1 VSGYVLSADADFD
14 LDEIWEYIA
23 ADNIEAA
30 DRWIGRLFDAFEGI
44 RKTPGV
50 GHRRED
56 LTAYPVLFW
65 PVGAYL
71 IIYRAERRP
80 VEIVAV
86 TQGSRDIPAFLSR
99 RIRR

>member
-1 VSGYVLSADADFD
+1 MSGYVLSADADCD

-30 DRWIGRLFDAFEGI
+30 DRWIGKLFDAFESLGQ
-44 RKTPGV
+44 TPGM

-56 LTAYPVLFW
+56 LTRHPVLFW

-71 IIYRAERRP
+71 VIYRAGSGP
-80 VEIVAV
+80 IEIVAV

-99 RIRR
+99 RVRH